1 MPRKPS
7 AETRNAAWI
16 GDAVLALYARQWI
29 LEQSG
34 VTDGDRQRSMS
45 SNQFLAQLGNPTE
58 VEAVIG
64 RIYQEHGLTAAFQ
77 WMTDNL
83 LPRVQAQERRAARLR
98 K

>member
-16 GDAVLALYARQWI
+16 GDAVLALYAREWI
-29 LEQSG
+29 LRESG

-45 SNQFLAQLGNPTE
+45 SNQFLAQFGNPTE

-64 RIYQEHGLTAAFQ
+64 RIYQEQGLAAAYQ

-83 LPRVQAQERRAARLR
+83 LPRVHAQERRAARSR